1 MVNQTRVCILMP
13 PRIQSVGLGSELF
26 GNETATYNWYDYSLP
41 RFELHIALIFVVAQ
55 IFHFFLKRLGVPLFT
70 SQLIAGLTLSQA
82 VLQDKS
88 STVWTDK
95 GVQVL
100 GTVGAFGYSF
110 FMFLIGVKMDPSLIT
125 RANKSTLTIGILS
138 VIAPLLCAVPVILLS
153 FDPISERG
161 PKFQTFFL
169 SACYAVTSFP
179 AIFVLLG
186 ELKILNSELGRIA
199 LSSAITSDLL
209 SLFMLIVGNVLNVW
223 MQDGGTAALNEL
235 ALVVAFLAVVFL
247 VLRPGIL
254 MAIRYTPEG
263 KAVTETCIFVVFL
276 LFLACVPLIQ
286 WSNVMPLAPY
296 ILGLAVPHGPPLGS
310 ALVEKF
316 ESMVNNLFL
325 PLFVVSFGLRMK
337 PLDIDWGDSDTLLK
351 ANVALVVVALVVKL
365 IACFLPSYLSRMPTM
380 DALALAFIMSTKGI
394 IDMGMFTF
402 FFDEAIIDQKMFGF
416 TFYVVLYMATI
427 VPVVVKYL
435 YDPTRRYAGYNKRS
449 LMHWK
454 PYSELPI
461 VSVIH
466 VPDNVASVINLLE
479 ASCPTKENP
488 MDVNVLHLIKLS
500 GQANPIFI
508 SHQRKRRTSSVT
520 ASYSQNVIVSFNKFE
535 GNNWGAVSVNAFT
548 AVSPP
553 DLMHDDICNLAL
565 DRLACLIILPFHRRW
580 YIDGSI
586 ESDNDYIRA
595 LNARVLEK
603 APCSVGI
610 FIDRDNLQ
618 RRAPMPVDSS
628 LEAPS
633 YKVAI
638 IFLGGSD
645 DREALTLS
653 KRMSRDNR
661 VALTVVRLTAQN
673 SNEEWDSMLESEML
687 REMKSNGYI
696 NYMEKGV
703 ADGPET
709 AMIVR
714 SMVAEFDLIIVGR
727 RYNLESP
734 QTSGLKEWSEFPELG
749 VLGDLLA
756 SVDNHSGRC
765 SVLIVQQEEIVI
777 SSKPKMDM
785 FP

>member
-13 PRIQSVGLGSELF
+13 PRIQSVGLASELF

-41 RFELHIALIFVVAQ
+41 RFELHIALIFIVAQ
-55 IFHFFLKRLGVPLFT
+55 IFHFFLKRLGVPLFI

-138 VIAPLLCAVPVILLS
+138 VIAPLLCAMPVILLS

-199 LSSAITSDLL
+199 LSSAITGDLL
-209 SLFMLIVGNVLNVW
+209 SLFMLIVGNVLNVL

-247 VLRPGIL
+247 VLRPGML

-286 WSNVMPLAPY
+286 WSNFMPLAPY
-296 ILGLAVPHGPPLGS
+296 ILGLAIPHGPPLGS
-310 ALVEKF
+310 TLVEKF

-325 PLFVVSFGLRMK
+325 PLFV
-337 PLDIDWGDSDTLLK
+337 

-416 TFYVVLYMATI
+416 TFYVVLYTATI

-508 SHQRKRRTSSVT
+508 SHQRKRRTSSTT
-520 ASYSQNVIVSFNKFE
+520 ASYSQNLIISFNKFK

-595 LNARVLEK
+595 LKARVLEK

-638 IFLGGSD
+638 VFLGGSD

-673 SNEEWDSMLESEML
+673 GNEEWNSMLESEML

-714 SMVAEFDLIIVGR
+714 SMVTEFDLIIVGR

-765 SVLIVQQEEIVI
+765 SVLIVQQEEIVV
-777 SSKPKMDM
+777 SSKLKMDM

>member
-1 MVNQTRVCILMP
+1 
-13 PRIQSVGLGSELF
+13 
-26 GNETATYNWYDYSLP
+26 
-41 RFELHIALIFVVAQ
+41 
-55 IFHFFLKRLGVPLFT
+55 
-70 SQLIAGLTLSQA
+70 
-82 VLQDKS
+82 
-88 STVWTDK
+88 
-95 GVQVL
+95 
-100 GTVGAFGYSF
+100 
-110 FMFLIGVKMDPSLIT
+110 MDPSLIT

-263 KAVTETCIFVVFL
+263 KAVTETCIF
-276 LFLACVPLIQ
+276 
-286 WSNVMPLAPY
+286 
-296 ILGLAVPHGPPLGS
+296 
-310 ALVEKF
+310 
-316 ESMVNNLFL
+316 
-325 PLFVVSFGLRMK
+325 
-337 PLDIDWGDSDTLLK
+337 
-351 ANVALVVVALVVKL
+351 
-365 IACFLPSYLSRMPTM
+365 
-380 DALALAFIMSTKGI
+380 
-394 IDMGMFTF
+394 
-402 FFDEAIIDQKMFGF
+402 IIDQKMFGF

-427 VPVVVKYL
+427 VPVV
-435 YDPTRRYAGYNKRS
+435 RS

-535 GNNWGAVSVNAFT
+535 GNNWGAV
-548 AVSPP
+548 
-553 DLMHDDICNLAL
+553 
-565 DRLACLIILPFHRRW
+565 
-580 YIDGSI
+580 
-586 ESDNDYIRA
+586 
-595 LNARVLEK
+595 VLEK